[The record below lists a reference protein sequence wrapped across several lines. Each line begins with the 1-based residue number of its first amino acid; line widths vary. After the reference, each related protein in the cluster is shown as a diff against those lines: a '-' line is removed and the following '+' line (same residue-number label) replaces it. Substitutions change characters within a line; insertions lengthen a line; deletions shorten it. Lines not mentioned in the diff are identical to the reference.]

1 MLHGL
6 TLVAKVVVD
15 SRKKKL
21 VVGLNV
27 LAYDLKMMILQAYLY
42 RWKMIQVVVV
52 VASEYA
58 ALDPNQSQLMM
69 LLTSLK

>member
-52 VASEYA
+52 ASEYA

-69 LLTSLK
+69 LLTSSK